1 MSDDSKSR
9 RRKSDAVMDFLRSEI
24 RGGRLRPGDRLPSE
38 RELAS
43 RTRVSRPTVRA
54 AFSALAVLGIVDVRH
69 GSGTFLADGV
79 HEMESR
85 PLKLL
90 SSLHGLSESQILDAR
105 RALEVA
111 AAGLAAVEATPEQ
124 LATIAD
130 EVTAMFA
137 SVDDVERFREHDVRF
152 HQHLA
157 RASGNPMLAAFVDMV
172 AGFSVGRRSRS
183 SRGDD
188 LRAKATH
195 HRNIYLAVRARNA
208 DLARTAMN
216 QHLPSPSE
224 RIPAARAV

>member
-1 MSDDSKSR
+1 
-9 RRKSDAVMDFLRSEI
+9 
-24 RGGRLRPGDRLPSE
+24 
-38 RELAS
+38 
-43 RTRVSRPTVRA
+43 
-54 AFSALAVLGIVDVRH
+54 
-69 GSGTFLADGV
+69 
-79 HEMESR
+79 
-85 PLKLL
+85 
-90 SSLHGLSESQILDAR
+90 
-105 RALEVA
+105 
-111 AAGLAAVEATPEQ
+111 
-124 LATIAD
+124 
-130 EVTAMFA
+130 MFA

-183 SRGDD
+183 GRGDD

-216 QHLPSPSE
+216 QHLPSPAE